1 MALFQDFAGSLT
13 QFMEPAMNKFAEG
26 LLGQIATDYQLNLDE
41 MVAKYL
47 NKEGDTKWAPHAII
61 DLNAPVDKKVERPP
75 RRKKSIEPATM
86 CEGLTAKGTP
96 CKNKARPEGCLCHI
110 HLRKKEKEES
120 GEPPAPRKAKKT
132 KKVEPAHNH
141 PVGEEPEEP
150 CDVCESHGDVAVGED
165 DEASFEVDVK
175 ARLAA
180 ILAGVEGEE
189 EDPSPVSRAH
199 AASQAVGVIVDVV
212 GDVCPS
218 FEVDD
223 DLKARLATIL
233 AEEGEEAF

>member
-26 LLGQIATDYQLNLDE
+26 LLGQIATDYDLNLDE

-47 NKEGDTKWAPHAII
+47 DKTGDTKWAPQTII
-61 DLNAPVDKKVERPP
+61 DLNEKPAKAVRPP
-75 RRKKSIEPATM
+75 RRKKAVEAKEVETATM

-110 HLRKKEKEES
+110 HLRKKEKEEA
-120 GEPPAPRKAKKT
+120 GAPAPRKAKKT
-132 KKVEPAHNH
+132 KKVEPRHNH

-175 ARLAA
+175 SRLAA
-180 ILAGVEGEE
+180 ILAGVEEEEEE

-199 AASQAVGVIVDVV
+199 AASQAVG
-212 GDVCPS
+212 
-218 FEVDD
+218 ED

-233 AEEGEEAF
+233 AEGEEEEEE

>member
-13 QFMEPAMNKFAEG
+13 QFVEPAMNKFAEG
-26 LLGQIATDYQLNLDE
+26 LLEQIATDYQLNLDE

-47 NKEGDTKWAPHAII
+47 NKEGDNKWVPREVI
-61 DLNAPVDKKVERPP
+61 DLNEKPAKAVRPP
-75 RRKKSIEPATM
+75 RRKKSIEPETM

-96 CKNKARPEGCLCHI
+96 CKNKARPGGCLCHI

-120 GEPPAPRKAKKT
+120 GAPAPRKAKKT
-132 KKVEPAHNH
+132 KKVEPRHNH

-175 ARLAA
+175 SRLAA
-180 ILAGVEGEE
+180 ILAGVEEEE

-233 AEEGEEAF
+233 VEEEGE